1 MYTTI
6 FYFFKIFTLPS
17 ESSIIWASSRIFLKF
32 SVSAS
37 AVGGK
42 SAAVS
47 IRSVALDSPNAV
59 FKEAECASTS
69 APLFAS
75 SLAASKQVPLA
86 GSPPTPPHTMVNG
99 VSPILFS
106 RST

>member
-1 MYTTI
+1 MLCV
-6 FYFFKIFTLPS
+6 FVCVSVCLPVFCVFVCVTV
-17 ESSIIWASSRIFLKF
+17 RLCVFCVF